1 MALNFSHSSSSQS
14 LLLETLINEVALA
27 YPLERSPFTPTRPDT
42 TRDPDSGPVSGT
54 GTLQPSPAITQ
65 ASQTA
70 TISLSSTLTE
80 EISLRFKASRLSS
93 SDASGPLA
101 RQNTILAGGSSPS
114 RGARELK
121 AILGSSNAK
130 LKTGAT
136 LPPSDINSQV
146 YLSQESLLHLEGG
159 RSGARVQLDL
169 LLEDDSCVDGG
180 YLNGTVLLT
189 VRKKSEVVMLSDGKL
204 RLVGFECIMQEKER
218 HIFYQCT
225 SPLSAVTNN
234 LEDLYLSGSDAEGF
248 KLANEGHFV
257 LPFSFPLDPSTTYG
271 APKGIFP
278 SQSGAAIRSI
288 RIKDPVSEQKSIAH
302 FYRNICTWPR
312 LDLAGCMNPLPR
324 PIQVTMSDSERTL
337 KLTVTLTRLQW
348 IAGQRCYLKISVTN
362 QTSRAIKSFT
372 IGLHQDV
379 IIYRPRDD
387 SAGTRKEPGDVRTYQ
402 TSTTSKLV
410 TESTV
415 MMGDRSEKG
424 YASAKGWWTGVL
436 PGESL
441 QFNHY
446 LLLPPDAISIPKGRL
461 LEVDYRLRVTISTGS
476 LLATELSAEVPIRI
490 VNFISLDPAP
500 SAPDPGPAALNPQ
513 PAPKTAQAHT
523 SSKVSIDAVESSVG
537 SVYSDDEDEIVQ
549 DVIFAAPFPDSEDG
563 PHFADLYYSTLESN
577 LNQGLSSLQQPT
589 NQIDPHAPEM
599 RQLST
604 DGITQVDKPLL
615 TIPELVS
622 SQSRTIRLDAVAPLS
637 LLASLPVER
646 ATVGHSAAD
655 YSRSSRARTG
665 VKPARSR
672 TLPIPPSS
680 SDLSAFEELQLNS
693 IDRKGK
699 HTRTR
704 SSPGSK
710 PSRSDNVDQMSVPMS
725 PGSVSVKDKIREL
738 EERVKAIEN
747 VSKGV

>member
-14 LLLETLINEVALA
+14 LLLEKLMIEVALA
-27 YPLERSPFTPTRPDT
+27 YPLERSPLPPTRPKNT
-42 TRDPDSGPVSGT
+42 TPEPDDGPVSRMA
-54 GTLQPSPAITQ
+54 GTLEPSPAITQ
-65 ASQTA
+65 ASQSA
-70 TISLSSTLTE
+70 TISRSSTWAE
-80 EISLRFKASRLSS
+80 DISLGLKASRLSS
-93 SDASGPLA
+93 SDASGLLA

-136 LPPSDINSQV
+136 LPPPDPNSQV
-146 YLSQESLLHLEGG
+146 YLSQESLLRLEGG

-169 LLEDDSCVDGG
+169 LLENDSCVDGG

-288 RIKDPVSEQKSIAH
+288 RIKDPISEQKSIAH

-312 LDLAGCMNPLPR
+312 LDLAECMNPLPR

-348 IAGQRCYLKISVTN
+348 IAGQRCYLKFSVTN

-387 SAGTRKEPGDVRTYQ
+387 SAGTRKETDDVRTYR

-424 YASAKGWWTGVL
+424 YVSAKGWWTGVL

-446 LLLPPDAISIPKGRL
+446 LVLPPDTISIPKGRL

-476 LLATELSAEVPIRI
+476 LLPTELSAEVPIRI
-490 VNFISLDPAP
+490 VNFISFDPAP
-500 SAPDPGPAALNPQ
+500 SAPITGPAALNPQ
-513 PAPKTAQAHT
+513 PAPKTAQAQHT
-523 SSKVSIDAVESSVG
+523 SSKVLIDTVNSSVG

-563 PHFADLYYSTLESN
+563 PHFADLYYSTLESS
-577 LNQGLSSLQQPT
+577 LNQGL
-589 NQIDPHAPEM
+589 
-599 RQLST
+599 
-604 DGITQVDKPLL
+604 KF
-615 TIPELVS
+615 
-622 SQSRTIRLDAVAPLS
+622 VA
-637 LLASLPVER
+637 
-646 ATVGHSAAD
+646 AAHEPD
-655 YSRSSRARTG
+655 
-665 VKPARSR
+665 
-672 TLPIPPSS
+672 
-680 SDLSAFEELQLNS
+680 SDLSAFEELQLS
-693 IDRKGK
+693 PIDRKGK